1 MLVSNVLVLL
11 KSNYKLFLKPYVSTY
26 YLLRTSQVSDHNFLD
41 IYLLI
46 PYFMCIHEI
55 INVWRLNCNVWRLH
69 QWFEF
74 VVIYDS
80 FYRDFTFGYSFS
92 NGESLSSPLCY
103 V

>member
-55 INVWRLNCNVWRLH
+55 INV
-69 QWFEF
+69 
-74 VVIYDS
+74 
-80 FYRDFTFGYSFS
+80 
-92 NGESLSSPLCY
+92 
-103 V
+103 